1 MGIGSIVGLIANLL
15 GIGKE
20 ALNNRNKLKTLKAEQ
35 EFSIIEAET
44 KAVTDRILSNTD
56 SDNSIDAITARNKKY
71 TLKDEVLTYL
81 FLTPV
86 VIATLVPFIKAYN
99 TGQWVNLNEF
109 VRDSYIALDSLPEWY
124 KWILGAVVIDVLG
137 FRSFARK
144 LIEKYV
150 K

>member
-20 ALNNRNKLKTLKAEQ
+20 ALNNRNKLKVLKAEQ
-35 EFSIIEAET
+35 EFKIVEAET
-44 KAVTDRILSNTD
+44 DATVDRIKSNTD
-56 SDNSIDAITARNKKY
+56 SDNTIDAITARNKKY
-71 TLKDEVLTYL
+71 TLKDEILTYL

-99 TGQWVNLNEF
+99 TGQWVDLNEF

>member
-1 MGIGSIVGLIANLL
+1 MNIIGILADLL

-20 ALNNRNKLKTLKAEQ
+20 ALSNRSKLKTLKAEQ
-35 EFSIIEAET
+35 EFSIIKAET
-44 KAVTDRILSNTD
+44 SAITDRIMSNTD

-71 TLKDEVLTYL
+71 TLKDEILTYL

-86 VIATLVPFIKAYN
+86 VIATVVPFIKAFN
-99 TGQWVNLNEF
+99 TDQWANLNEF
-109 VRDSYIALDSLPEWY
+109 VRESYIALDSLPEWY
-124 KWILGAVVIDVLG
+124 KWILAAIVIDVLG

-144 LIEKYV
+144 VVEKYI

>member
-1 MGIGSIVGLIANLL
+1 MNILGLLANLL

-20 ALNNRNKLKTLKAEQ
+20 ALSNRNKLKTLKAEQ
-35 EFSIIEAET
+35 EFKIVEAET
-44 KAVTDRILSNTD
+44 TAVVDRIISNTD

-71 TLKDEVLTYL
+71 TLKDEILTYL

-86 VIATLVPFIKAYN
+86 VIATVVPFIKAFN
-99 TGQWVNLNEF
+99 TGQWVELNEF
-109 VRDSYIALDSLPEWY
+109 VRESYIALDALPEWY

-144 LIEKYV
+144 LVERYIK
-150 K
+150 